1 MRSKDV
7 ENNITLIHWS
17 YPGYWP
23 SKRPSS
29 ATVNTMLS
37 GYRLTRLFIYSKD
50 IASNKIIFFHSWLWI
65 RQNKYNVDIKWNVY
79 HQCNWLVYFH
89 SFLSN
94 VVKKWF
100 IELLCKNA
108 KIRFLPPTPV
118 FMRNYIF
125 YKNITWMY
133 VLVNLMLLKY

>member
-7 ENNITLIHWS
+7 ENNITFIHWS

-50 IASNKIIFFHSWLWI
+50 IASNKIIFFHSWFWI

-89 SFLSN
+89 SSLSN

-108 KIRFLPPTPV
+108 KIRFLRPTPV

-125 YKNITWMY
+125 YKNITRMY